1 MRGAK
6 ALTFFDDPAPLAFAH
21 RGGALL
27 PANDGIENTLVA
39 FRNAVDLGYRYLET
53 DVHCSRDGVVYAFH
67 DVELTR
73 MAGAVSAFRDL
84 DADAIDAIRV
94 GGREPIPRLAE
105 LLEAFPDA
113 RFNIDV
119 KADDAADPTLDVLRD
134 AGALDRVCLAS
145 FSEARLLRLR
155 AAVPTVPTCLSSGE
169 IARLRFAPRR
179 HTQSRGVH
187 RGGAC
192 VQVPHSRGRI
202 TVVTPGFVRRAH
214 TLDLPVHVWTVDDPA
229 EMRYL
234 LDIGVDGLM
243 SDRVDVLRDVLL
255 ERGQWRWER

>member
-1 MRGAK
+1 V
-6 ALTFFDDPAPLAFAH
+6 TFLDAPTPLAFAH

-27 PANDGIENTLVA
+27 ADNIGIENTLTA

-67 DVELTR
+67 DVELAR
-73 MAGAVSAFRDL
+73 MTGTLSAFHDL
-84 DADAIDAIRV
+84 DADGIDAIRV
-94 GGREPIPRLAE
+94 GGRERVPRLAD

-113 RFNIDV
+113 RFNIDA
-119 KADDAADPTLDVLRD
+119 KSDDVVDPLLTVLRD

-145 FSEARLLRLR
+145 FSGERLHRMRTAVPAVPTCFSRGEIALLRLDPARHRR
-155 AAVPTVPTCLSSGE
+155 A
-169 IARLRFAPRR
+169 
-179 HTQSRGVH
+179 RGSQGV
-187 RGGAC
+187 AC
-192 VQVPHSRGRI
+192 VQVPFRKRRV

-214 TLDLPVHVWTVDDPA
+214 AIGVQVHVWTVDDPT

-243 SDRVDVLRDVLL
+243 SDRIDVLRDVLL
-255 ERGQWRWER
+255 ERDQWEEP

>member
-1 MRGAK
+1 M
-6 ALTFFDDPAPLAFAH
+6 TFLDGPTPLAFAH

-27 PANDGIENTLVA
+27 PANDGIENTLTA
-39 FRNAVDLGYRYLET
+39 FRNAVELGYRYLET
-53 DVHCSRDGVVYAFH
+53 DVHTSRDGVVYAFH

-73 MAGAVSAFRDL
+73 MTGTVSAFRDL
-84 DADAIDAIRV
+84 DSAGIDAVLV

-119 KADDAADPTLDVLRD
+119 KADNAVEPTLAVLRD
-134 AGALDRVCLAS
+134 ADALDRVCLAS
-145 FSEARLLRLR
+145 FSGERLARLR
-155 AAVPTVPTCLSSGE
+155 ATVPTVPTCLSPVE
-169 IARLRFAPRR
+169 LALLRYGPSQWIRSVGRR
-179 HTQSRGVH
+179 

-192 VQVPHSRGRI
+192 VQAPFRSRKT
-202 TVVTPGFVRRAH
+202 TVVTPEFVRRAH
-214 TLDLPVHVWTVDDPA
+214 VADLQVHVWTIDDPA

-243 SDRVDVLRDVLL
+243 SDRVDVLRDVLR
-255 ERGQWRWER
+255 ERGEWR